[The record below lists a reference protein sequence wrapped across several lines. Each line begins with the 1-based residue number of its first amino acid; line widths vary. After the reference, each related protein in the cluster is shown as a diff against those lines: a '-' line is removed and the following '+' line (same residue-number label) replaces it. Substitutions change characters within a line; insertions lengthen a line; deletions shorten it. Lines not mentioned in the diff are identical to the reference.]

1 VAISAITT
9 NRRHPGRT
17 RALAATRTTIGAL
30 LTAAA
35 HTFTKDKER
44 VQTRVNLRRLA
55 ATIALIAIVAVGPGA
70 FATPAGAATG
80 PTARLRDGT
89 VTVTGTAARD
99 QIRVT
104 LDTDRLTVDFGFDGT
119 VDARF
124 PRTRVTAVQVLGG
137 DGDDGLSVDGAG
149 VGDVPITIS
158 GGSGNDGGGVVGNIG
173 DFGDGDLPVTIFG
186 DDGNDN
192 FLAAAPGPVTVD
204 AGTGDDL
211 VDGGGAGTGQETI
224 SLGDGNDRF
233 VSDLNAFVGARSDI
247 VDGGTGQDTL
257 EMRGSF
263 ASEAVSLSA
272 DAGHLI
278 VDHAVRDHI
287 DANGIENVT
296 WFGFGG
302 LDESGF
308 GDQVAVNDL
317 SGTDVA
323 TITPNFSSPFDGTAP
338 NNSAD
343 QLTVRGTAGDDHITV
358 SGSGANITVTGLTP
372 TVTPVLL
379 DAQDILRIDTLDGR
393 DTVDRS
399 RLERGLVQ
407 LQVF

>member
-1 VAISAITT
+1 
-9 NRRHPGRT
+9 
-17 RALAATRTTIGAL
+17 
-30 LTAAA
+30 
-35 HTFTKDKER
+35 
-44 VQTRVNLRRLA
+44 
-55 ATIALIAIVAVGPGA
+55 
-70 FATPAGAATG
+70 
-80 PTARLRDGT
+80 
-89 VTVTGTAARD
+89 
-99 QIRVT
+99 
-104 LDTDRLTVDFGFDGT
+104 
-119 VDARF
+119 
-124 PRTRVTAVQVLGG
+124 
-137 DGDDGLSVDGAG
+137 
-149 VGDVPITIS
+149 
-158 GGSGNDGGGVVGNIG
+158 
-173 DFGDGDLPVTIFG
+173 
-186 DDGNDN
+186 
-192 FLAAAPGPVTVD
+192 
-204 AGTGDDL
+204 
-211 VDGGGAGTGQETI
+211 
-224 SLGDGNDRF
+224 
-233 VSDLNAFVGARSDI
+233 
-247 VDGGTGQDTL
+247 
-257 EMRGSF
+257 MRGSF

-323 TITPNFSSPFDGTAP
+323 TFTPNFSSPFDATAP

-399 RLERGLVQ
+399 HLERGLVQ